1 MTHRILSAKLS
12 LAAFAAAA
20 CLAAAPASAVEIGN
34 SNFTLTFPTGWS
46 KLDIGVSDS
55 AAVTAIK
62 SGGVGGT
69 VIMTGT
75 PHAGALTSAEMA
87 AYIAQY
93 SASDSVTVVDQG
105 TKTLGG
111 KAFNFIEFK
120 KADPED
126 EIEATARYRFYFI
139 NQGGYLFQAFS
150 FYNTLIGATA
160 MADIESALGTLRLT
174 PSTSLRAVA
183 GLANPELRPARRDV
197 LGRFQRTEIRKTP
210 LFRRPAL

>member
-1 MTHRILSAKLS
+1 MSHPILSAKLS

-34 SNFTLTFPTGWS
+34 SSFTLTFPTGWS
-46 KLDIGVSDS
+46 KLDLGANDT

-75 PHAGALTSAEMA
+75 QHEGALTSAEMA

-111 KAFNFIEFK
+111 KAFSFIEFK
-120 KADPED
+120 KANPAD
-126 EIEATARYRFYFI
+126 EVEKTARYRFYFI
-139 NQGGYLFQAFS
+139 SQGNYLFQAFS
-150 FYNTLIGATA
+150 FYNTLIGAGALT
-160 MADIESALGTLRLT
+160 DIESALGTLRLT
-174 PSTSLRAVA
+174 PSTAIRAVA
-183 GLANPELRPARRDV
+183 EPAGPRLRPADRDV
-197 LGRFQRTEIRKTP
+197 LGRAQRTLVRKSP
-210 LFRRPAL
+210 LFRLPAP